1 MVSTQGYLS
10 LLVYAPALTHTDKR
24 PLGIVHGVERALSG
38 LRLRWTTSERDDLI
52 VLAHR
57 DDWVVANTTDGGLP
71 FLCNDE
77 DQTPVTLYG
86 LENPDG
92 PGGTPQ
98 FEIHMRLPLNASVI
112 AQAESV
118 LAAIAE
124 AAAAWWGGLTPF
136 TAAAEIAEQTA
147 PTLDGPPS
155 PPRGLPIL
163 MAPGVRS
170 APEVPQHLGWLNHW
184 SADSARAL
192 GFPDPSRDAE
202 LLSRA
207 RRTATNGWIVRLTDE
222 PLDLD
227 KPDHLDVLLRAYE
240 RFPMIGGR

>member
-1 MVSTQGYLS
+1 MVSTQDYLS
-10 LLVYAPALTHTDKR
+10 LLVYAPALTHADKR

-38 LRLRWTTSERDDLI
+38 LRLGWTTSERDDLI

-57 DDWVVANTTDGGLP
+57 DEWVVANTTDGGLP
-71 FLCNDE
+71 FLCNDD
-77 DQTPVTLYG
+77 DQALVTLYG

-92 PGGTPQ
+92 PGGNPQ
-98 FEIHMRLPLNASVI
+98 LEIHMRLPLNASVI
-112 AQAESV
+112 TQAEVV

-124 AAAAWWGGLTPF
+124 AVAAWWGGLTPF

-163 MAPGVRS
+163 MAPGVLS
-170 APEVPQHLGWLNHW
+170 SPAVPPHLGWLNYW
-184 SADSARAL
+184 SAASAQAL
-192 GFPDPSRDAE
+192 GFPDPSLDAE

-207 RRTATNGWIVRLTDE
+207 RQTATNGWIVRLTDA

-227 KPDHLDVLLRAYE
+227 KPDHLAALLRAYE
-240 RFPMIGGR
+240 RFPEIGGR